1 MIPMVY
7 RGNHDEPAEEFKM
20 HPHEIE
26 ITVVVNGQPV
36 PEKVNTE
43 EKLRAVAEKAL
54 EKSGNSGQ
62 PLDNWELRDSAG
74 QILDLNK
81 KVADYGII
89 TGTKLFLNLK
99 AGVGG

>member
-1 MIPMVY
+1 
-7 RGNHDEPAEEFKM
+7 M
-20 HPHEIE
+20 HAHEIN

-36 PEKVNTE
+36 PLEEVNVE
-43 EKLRAVAEKAL
+43 EKLRAVAHMAL

-81 KVADYGII
+81 KVADYGI
-89 TGTKLFLNLK
+89 TSGTKLFLNLK